1 MDVIKPKIGLE
12 EFTQILEPVL
22 LEYYDT
28 GNTEEVVVSSY
39 RKLKILQLFY
49 NFKCKE
55 GGVQVLKILFL
66 QRTINELDVNAKV
79 SQILEIAISKAL
91 DHKAAHREMTSV
103 LISDLYGKILSSQ
116 DVMSGFDAILDN
128 LAELTIDTPEA
139 PSVRSS

>member
-1 MDVIKPKIGLE
+1 MRRRGCTS
-12 EFTQILEPVL
+12 F
-22 LEYYDT
+22 
-28 GNTEEVVVSSY
+28 
-39 RKLKILQLFY
+39 
-49 NFKCKE
+49 
-55 GGVQVLKILFL
+55 KILFL